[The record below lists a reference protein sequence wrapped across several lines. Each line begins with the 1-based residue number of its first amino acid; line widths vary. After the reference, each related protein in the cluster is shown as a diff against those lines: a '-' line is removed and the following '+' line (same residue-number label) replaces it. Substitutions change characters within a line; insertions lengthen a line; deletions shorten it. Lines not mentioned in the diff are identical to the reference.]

1 MQPLHGWA
9 VNCAEF
15 ASVTFTFI
23 KRQRFDQW
31 QPTGNAFTTNACK
44 TAPGASKHIKWAYHD
59 TFGEVVEY
67 SGFESERLLTDNR
80 VREGE
85 AHKEGLE
92 SSEIS
97 LGGHSKPDRGC
108 TESPCCPLVM
118 VSGTVFAT
126 STDPDLLVNEKI
138 WILYFKKFK
147 KILISTEAVVI
158 FNIIFFLHN

>member
-9 VNCAEF
+9 VNLGES

-23 KRQRFDQW
+23 KKQIY
-31 QPTGNAFTTNACK
+31 TEIAFTTNTCK
-44 TAPGASKHIKWAYHD
+44 TAPGQASKHIKGAYPD

-67 SGFESERLLTDNR
+67 SGFESERFPTNNR

-97 LGGHSKPDRGC
+97 LKGHSKPDTGC
-108 TESPCCPLVM
+108 AESPCCPFSNGVWDSLCNIHR
-118 VSGTVFAT
+118 SGY
-126 STDPDLLVNEKI
+126 PGQWKKKKKQHLL
-138 WILYFKKFK
+138 KKY
-147 KILISTEAVVI
+147 
-158 FNIIFFLHN
+158 FFLHN